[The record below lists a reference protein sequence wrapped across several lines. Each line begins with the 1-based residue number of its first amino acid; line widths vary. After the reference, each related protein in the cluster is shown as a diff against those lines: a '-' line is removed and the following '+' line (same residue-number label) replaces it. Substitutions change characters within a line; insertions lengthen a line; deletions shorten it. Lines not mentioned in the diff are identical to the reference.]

1 MSSSRLPGKVMMPI
15 LGEPMIVRQIERLR
29 RCTSLDGIAV
39 ATSVDPYDDVIATVA
54 VEVGC
59 EVIRGP
65 LDDVLGRYEQAIHV
79 LKPDAVVRLTA
90 DCPLASPTVIDEVVS
105 QFWSSGVDYC
115 SNTLRPTFPDGLD
128 AEVVRPNVLLE
139 VASETADPHEREHV
153 TLGVYRRTDRYRMV
167 NVEGEVDLSS
177 LRWTVDT
184 PDDFGF
190 VSRVYEALYPENSEF
205 DMWEILA
212 LADCDPTY
220 TRTAHDGMR
229 NAALIGLDT
238 GAMHG

>member
-39 ATSVDPYDDVIATVA
+39 ATSVDPSDDVIAAVA
-54 VEVGC
+54 AEVGC
-59 EVIRGP
+59 EVVRGP
-65 LDDVLGRYEQAIHV
+65 LDDVLSRYEQAIQV
-79 LKPDAVVRLTA
+79 LQPYAVVRLTA
-90 DCPLASPTVIDEVVS
+90 DCPLASPTVIDQVVS
-105 QFWSSGVDYC
+105 KFWSSCVDYC

-128 AEVVRPNVLLE
+128 VEVVRANVLLE
-139 VASETADPHEREHV
+139 VASETSDPHEREHV

-167 NVEGEVDLSS
+167 NVEGEMDLSG

-184 PDDFGF
+184 PDDFTF
-190 VSRVYEALYPENSEF
+190 VSRVNEALYPGNTEF
-205 DMWEILA
+205 DLSEILA
-212 LADCDPTY
+212 LADCDPTF
-220 TRTAHDGMR
+220 TRTAQDGLR